1 MNTPEFFRLG
11 IIDQGQTII
20 ISNRV
25 FENHG
30 FSFYK
35 GLTNNHDFINI
46 IFAYIAKYDIDL
58 TEQELINRGFAVVD
72 TSNISQELLQKVPI
86 LYCDRA
92 YEKNKKV
99 FDKED
104 GIRFLDRSLP
114 LMTDSLELFL
124 KRKKT
129 TIL

>member
-1 MNTPEFFRLG
+1 MNAPEFFRLG

-20 ISNRV
+20 IGGRV
-25 FENHG
+25 FENHS

-46 IFAYIAKYDIDL
+46 IFAYIAKYDITL

-86 LYCDRA
+86 LYCYRA
-92 YEKNKKV
+92 N
-99 FDKED
+99 
-104 GIRFLDRSLP
+104 
-114 LMTDSLELFL
+114 
-124 KRKKT
+124 
-129 TIL
+129 